1 MGKKI
6 NKAVNKATQI
16 LPVLCYH
23 DIHKGDGEKDLSI
36 SSSALCLQMQY
47 LNDNGYNTISVKQ
60 LLGYWD
66 NGKALPAKPVLLTF
80 DDGYKSM
87 ATLLYPLLQQYNIKA
102 TVFILP
108 HFIYDANNGFVN
120 NLSLDQIKN
129 TSPQWLEW
137 GIHSY
142 DHKNFKKLQPAEVK
156 EDLIKCI
163 GWFNTNNIPFVKAFA
178 FPFGS
183 FQKNNLFKRIPF
195 FKAVKAA
202 GINISFRLG
211 NRINFLGNNKPAM
224 LQRIDIKGSETT
236 VQLEKYL
243 TKGKKKTIRQ
253 IFGLV

>member
-1 MGKKI
+1 
-6 NKAVNKATQI
+6 VSSVTQI

-23 DIHKGDGEKDLSI
+23 DIHEGDGQKDLSI
-36 SSSALCLQMQY
+36 AISHFNVQLKY
-47 LNDNGYNTISVKQ
+47 LKENGYNTISVMQ
-60 LLGYWD
+60 LLCYWD
-66 NGKALPAKPVLLTF
+66 NGTALPAKPVLLTF

-87 ATLLYPLLQQYNIKA
+87 YTLLYPLLQQYDMKA

-108 HFIYDANNGFVN
+108 HYVYDEKNGFVN
-120 NLSLDQIKN
+120 NLTLEQIKT

-142 DHKNFKKLQPAEVK
+142 DHKNFKKLSPGEVTA
-156 EDLIKCI
+156 DLIKCQE
-163 GWFNTNNIPFVKAFA
+163 WFTANNIPFVPAFA

-202 GINISFRLG
+202 GIKISFRLG
-211 NRINFLGNNKPAM
+211 NRINFLSNNKPAM
-224 LQRIDIKGSETT
+224 LQRIDIKGNETI

-253 IFGLV
+253 LLG

>member
-1 MGKKI
+1 
-6 NKAVNKATQI
+6 VSRATQI

-23 DIHKGDGEKDLSI
+23 DIHEGDGEKDLSI
-36 SSSALCLQMQY
+36 AVNQFNLQ
-47 LNDNGYNTISVKQ
+47 LKHLKENGYNTISIKQ
-60 LLGYWD
+60 LLDYWD
-66 NGKALPAKPVLLTF
+66 DRTVLPPKPVLLTF

-87 ATLLYPLLQQYNIKA
+87 TTILYPLLQQFKMKA

-108 HFIYDANNGFVN
+108 HYVYDKKNGFVN
-120 NLSLDQIKN
+120 NLTLEQIKN

-163 GWFNTNNIPFVKAFA
+163 DWFNINNIPFVKAFA
-178 FPFGS
+178 FPFGA

-195 FKAVKAA
+195 FKAVAAA
-202 GINISFRLG
+202 GIKISFRLG

-224 LQRIDIKGSETT
+224 LQRIDIKGNETLA
-236 VQLEKYL
+236 QFEKYL
-243 TKGKKKTIRQ
+243 SKGKKKTIRQ